1 MAAGKYLRSAK
12 VIRKQMEGADFSCE
26 WGGGSKNV

>member
-12 VIRKQMEGADFSCE
+12 VVRRQLEGADFSCDR
-26 WGGGSKNV
+26 GGGSKNV